1 MIVSSNRVRAPGLR
15 HVRTPPPAHARSRA
29 PAPPACEHP
38 ASPRPHPAASSR
50 SLTRSRSTCVR
61 TPSVATPAP
70 RRQLTLAHALP
81 LHLRANTQRP
91 HARTPPPTYARSR
104 APAPPT
110 RDHPPSQRPHPP
122 ANLRSLTR
130 TRSTGARPPTRTT
143 PHSLA
148 RSRAPAPPACEHPAS
163 PRPHPAASSRSL
175 TRSRSTC
182 ARTPSVTTPA
192 PRRNLTLAH
201 ALTLAVPGTPDVASS
216 RSLISSPGASARHAP
231 RSRGS
236 RTSRR
241 ASPSRFEPN
250 TARLIAIPGKSTRWG
265 AFCAYSAAETESMR
279 PHDGYG
285 SGTPSP
291 RNDSVA
297 STRIALPS

>member
-15 HVRTPPPAHARSRA
+15 HARTPPPAHARSRA

-38 ASPRPHPAASSR
+38 ASPRPHPAANSR

-91 HARTPPPTYARSR
+91 HARTPPPTHARPR
-104 APAPPT
+104 APAPP
-110 RDHPPSQRPHPP
+110 P
-122 ANLRSLTR
+122 
-130 TRSTGARPPTRTT
+130 
-143 PHSLA
+143 
-148 RSRAPAPPACEHPAS
+148 CEHPAS

-175 TRSRSTC
+175 TRSRSTCVRTPSVATPAPRRQLTLAHALPLHPRANTQRRHARTPPPTHARSRAPAPPAREHPASPRPHPAASSRSLTRSRPTC

-216 RSLISSPGASARHAP
+216 R
-231 RSRGS
+231 
-236 RTSRR
+236 
-241 ASPSRFEPN
+241 
-250 TARLIAIPGKSTRWG
+250 
-265 AFCAYSAAETESMR
+265 
-279 PHDGYG
+279 
-285 SGTPSP
+285 
-291 RNDSVA
+291 
-297 STRIALPS
+297 

>member
-1 MIVSSNRVRAPGLR
+1 P
-15 HVRTPPPAHARSRA
+15 PPPAPHTTALPRSPSTSCPTT
-29 PAPPACEHP
+29 PA
-38 ASPRPHPAASSR
+38 
-50 SLTRSRSTCVR
+50 
-61 TPSVATPAP
+61 ATPAP
-70 RRQLTLAHALP
+70 RRHLTLPHALP
-81 LHLRANTQRP
+81 LPLRANTQPR
-91 HARTPPPTYARSR
+91 HARTPPPT
-104 APAPPT
+104 
-110 RDHPPSQRPHPP
+110 H
-122 ANLRSLTR
+122 
-130 TRSTGARPPTRTT
+130 
-143 PHSLA
+143 A

-250 TARLIAIPGKSTRWG
+250 
-265 AFCAYSAAETESMR
+265 
-279 PHDGYG
+279 
-285 SGTPSP
+285 
-291 RNDSVA
+291 
-297 STRIALPS
+297 